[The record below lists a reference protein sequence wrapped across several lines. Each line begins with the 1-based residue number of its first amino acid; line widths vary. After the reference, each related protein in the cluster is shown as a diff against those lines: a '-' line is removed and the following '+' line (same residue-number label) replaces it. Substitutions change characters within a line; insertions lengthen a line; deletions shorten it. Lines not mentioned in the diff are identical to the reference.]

1 MSDKLLAVIRI
12 RGSVSVR
19 KDIEYTLNLLR
30 LNRKF
35 HLTLIRNNPSYKGML
50 QKVKDYVTWG
60 EIDKETLELLLKNR
74 GRLVGNKRITEDFLK
89 ENTTFKSFSELADA
103 LISGKVNIGDLP
115 WLKPVFRLHPPKGG
129 FKYSTKRPF
138 KDLGELGYR
147 GTEINQLIKRM
158 V

>member
-12 RGSVSVR
+12 RGRVSVR
-19 KDIEYTLNLLR
+19 NDIDYTLNLLR
-30 LNRKF
+30 LNKKF
-35 HLTLIRNNPSYKGML
+35 HLILIWNDPSYKGML

-74 GRLVGNKRITEDFLK
+74 GRIVGNEKISEDFLK
-89 ENTTFKSFSELADA
+89 ENTNFNSFSELADA
-103 LISGKVNIGDLP
+103 LISGKVKLKDIP

-129 FKYSTKRPF
+129 FKHSTKRPF

-147 GTEINQLIKRM
+147 GAEINQLIKRM
-158 V
+158 I